1 MPSSFSGSF
10 PGGPSRKAERQPLGR
25 SPRLQRV
32 QDLEERVAQ
41 RSMLLKKG
49 ARRSRVVWGVTS
61 SAVAA
66 AVVGLVLGLM
76 SHSSAEELRMADERQ
91 NTAPELSREVNRTL
105 LQLWKME
112 DLEAARASGM
122 SR

>member
-1 MPSSFSGSF
+1 
-10 PGGPSRKAERQPLGR
+10 
-25 SPRLQRV
+25 
-32 QDLEERVAQ
+32 
-41 RSMLLKKG
+41 MLLKKG